1 MIEKILLENYYKYP
15 LMQAQDFFK
24 LLYQGEF
31 GGAHACAD
39 SQKSILSQIKNELKH
54 IDAPLISSGLTETIS
69 ASQLRVNLPVFYSK
83 NLNLDTLSE
92 MFLVSAKAS
101 SGTMENLTKKIVVFE
116 TLVKDKLILLPYV
129 SAKSASI
136 KYLTD
141 AKPLSHSITYKLNY
155 NPHYRVVRRDF
166 FDMFP
171 VIDRINSIL
180 RKKIITV
187 AIDGNSGSGKTFYAE
202 ALRKY
207 YAEKCNVFHADD
219 FFLPASMRTSARLSQ
234 IGGNIHYE
242 RLYKLFEDISKGKS
256 VNYKKYN
263 CETDTFTEE
272 SAEPRQINI
281 VEGVYSASNGLAE
294 KYDIIVKL
302 CANGVTQ
309 QKRLLSRSGEEILKK
324 YKGIWLPLE
333 NKYFENSNFANAITI
348 RTDDK
353 DIHSRD
359 F

>member
-54 IDAPLISSGLTETIS
+54 IETTTTSSSLIDNIS
-69 ASQLRVNLPVFYSK
+69 ANQLRVNLPVFYSK

-92 MFLVSAKAS
+92 MFLISAKTS
-101 SGTMENLTKKIVVFE
+101 IGTMENLTKKIFIFE
-116 TLVKDKLILLPYV
+116 TLVKNKQILLPYV
-129 SAKSASI
+129 SVKSAAI

-141 AKPLSHSITYKLNY
+141 AKPISHSITYKLNY

-171 VIDRINSIL
+171 VIDRINAIS
-180 RKKIITV
+180 RKKIITI
-187 AIDGNSGSGKTFYAE
+187 AIEGNSGSGKTYYAE

-207 YAEKCNVFHADD
+207 YADKCNVFHADD
-219 FFLPASMRTSARLSQ
+219 FFLPANMRTSARLSQ

-242 RLYKLFEDISKGKS
+242 RLYKLLEDISKGKS

-263 CETDTFTEE
+263 CETDTYTDE
-272 SAEPRQINI
+272 SAQPRQINI
-281 VEGVYSASNGLAE
+281 IEGVYSASNGLAE

-302 CANGVTQ
+302 CANCVTQ
-309 QKRLLSRSGEEILKK
+309 QKRLLSRSGEDILKK

-333 NKYFENSNFANAITI
+333 NKYFENNNFPNAITI
-348 RTDDK
+348 HTDDK
-353 DIHSRD
+353 DIHSQD